1 MRPTTLS
8 GRLPVIALVGHYPAN
23 KLMGRNH
30 LPEQQVPKDPTIYS
44 SDHAIR

>member
-30 LPEQQVPKDPTIYS
+30 LPEQQVPKDPASYS